1 MSKYFKN
8 LNYTMA
14 NEDTEFEYQLLRP
27 NLPHVLSVCGSGSRV
42 LPLFAKSP
50 QKMSLVD
57 FSLEQIALTKL
68 RIELVRS
75 LTHEEFLLF
84 MGYKKSDEYLCAN
97 RKTHFSK
104 LSLDSQAKN
113 YLKEFFDMT
122 KWNAPLY
129 SGHYEVAIKKIS
141 SIIQLVMGKHIAK
154 IKSFKNKEDFDLYYK
169 SEFPHIRWRFL
180 LLFLGN
186 STFFNALLYK
196 GNHPKK
202 NIKETYPQYYREMFS
217 RLFKNSSPNESFFLQ
232 FVFFGEVI
240 FTEGFPFEAKP
251 EIFQKMKDG
260 IKTCKIEFHQGD
272 LIKIIEKDLSDKI
285 DFISFSD
292 ILSYFDDQ
300 TGSKY
305 LQKIKDKLNINAMTV
320 HRYYFHINK
329 YLNYNGY
336 KKITKN
342 FLNQIH
348 DEKTQ
353 IYIIDVYKR
362 KEN

>member
-1 MSKYFKN
+1 
-8 LNYTMA
+8 
-14 NEDTEFEYQLLRP
+14 
-27 NLPHVLSVCGSGSRV
+27 
-42 LPLFAKSP
+42 
-50 QKMSLVD
+50 
-57 FSLEQIALTKL
+57 
-68 RIELVRS
+68 
-75 LTHEEFLLF
+75 
-84 MGYKKSDEYLCAN
+84 
-97 RKTHFSK
+97 
-104 LSLDSQAKN
+104 
-113 YLKEFFDMT
+113 
-122 KWNAPLY
+122 
-129 SGHYEVAIKKIS
+129 
-141 SIIQLVMGKHIAK
+141 
-154 IKSFKNKEDFDLYYK
+154 
-169 SEFPHIRWRFL
+169 
-180 LLFLGN
+180 
-186 STFFNALLYK
+186 
-196 GNHPKK
+196 
-202 NIKETYPQYYREMFS
+202 
-217 RLFKNSSPNESFFLQ
+217 
-232 FVFFGEVI
+232 VI